1 VTKVF
6 VIYASKDYPFF
17 ERLKA
22 EARKANLPVEFD
34 HIQAKQPWFPAWK
47 AQCRSRIY
55 QCDAA
60 IVLVS
65 RNSID
70 GDIGWELECA
80 GDFAMPILGVN
91 VDKDQRG
98 SVSKAPPGWVVI
110 EWDWP
115 GIARFVNSIKG
126 TSAGRS

>member
-1 VTKVF
+1 MTKVF

-55 QCDAA
+55 Q
-60 IVLVS
+60 
-65 RNSID
+65 
-70 GDIGWELECA
+70 GWELECA

>member
-1 VTKVF
+1 MNKVF

-22 EARKANLPVEFD
+22 QARTAGLPVEFD
-34 HIQAKQPWFPAWK
+34 HVQAKQPWFPAWK

-55 QCDAA
+55 ECDAA

-65 RNSID
+65 RNSKD
-70 GDIGWELECA
+70 GDIGWEMECA
-80 GDFAMPILGVN
+80 GDFGMPMLGVN
-91 VDKDQRG
+91 VDKEQRG
-98 SVSKAPPGWVVI
+98 SVPKAPLGWTTV

-115 GIARFVNSIKG
+115 RIMAFIKG
-126 TSAGRS
+126 LKGTGAGA